1 MKKYETPEVDI
12 LLLGLLDVVL
22 TSGGGTTPP
31 VYDDDE
37 NDLDPD
43 WTKLY

>member
-1 MKKYETPEVDI
+1 MKKYEAPEVDI

-22 TSGGGTTPP
+22 TSGGGTNPP
-31 VYDDDE
+31 PPPDDDDDDE
-37 NDLDPD
+37 W